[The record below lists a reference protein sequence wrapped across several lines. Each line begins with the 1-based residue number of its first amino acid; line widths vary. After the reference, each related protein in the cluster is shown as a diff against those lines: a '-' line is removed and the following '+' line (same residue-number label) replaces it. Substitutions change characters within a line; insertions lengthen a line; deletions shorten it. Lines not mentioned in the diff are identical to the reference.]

1 LLQPQA
7 SGGDHLAGEMGI
19 GIDAL
24 HENHFVGHAL
34 KCTIAQAE
42 REMGR
47 TVTDVFSD
55 GGIKG
60 RTHVA

>member
-1 LLQPQA
+1 
-7 SGGDHLAGEMGI
+7 MGI

-24 HENHFVGHAL
+24 HENHFDGHAL
-34 KCTIAQAE
+34 KCPIAQAE

-47 TVTDVFSD
+47 TVTDVFCD

-60 RTHVA
+60 RTHCCLRKLFT

>member
-1 LLQPQA
+1 
-7 SGGDHLAGEMGI
+7 MGI

-24 HENHFVGHAL
+24 HENHFDGHAL
-34 KCTIAQAE
+34 KCPIAQAE